1 MTLIVMM
8 TSELSCRNVSQCH
21 PSQDYTHLDDHTLS
35 ITDLQII
42 IFGKARQFENWE
54 NAKLSFKNVVKLKN
68 TVKDLLFECSHLK
81 EQKSQ

>member
-1 MTLIVMM
+1 MM

-42 IFGKARQFENWE
+42 IFEKARQFENWE
-54 NAKLSFKNVVKLKN
+54 KCQTKFQ
-68 TVKDLLFECSHLK
+68 ECCK
-81 EQKSQ
+81 IEKYC